1 MVTTL
6 ISTPFDSTELT
17 ATVFDREKTGLFM
30 LEHQLSTLLFDLQE
44 KYNSISFKL
53 ESSGHPFDI
62 SISSEEVS
70 GLFKIVA
77 EAIDNCIRHSQ
88 GCIIQAEVKLINRDL
103 IQFSISDNGSGF
115 DLDKVAETKK
125 HSGLKRICDYA
136 HQINARVA
144 FHSNLGR
151 GTQVVVAKPIEKQRA
166 RFYTRLV
173 ALF

>member
-1 MVTTL
+1 MITTL
-6 ISTPFDSTELT
+6 LSTPFESTTLT
-17 ATVFDREKTGLFM
+17 ANVFEREKAGLFM
-30 LEHQLSTLLFDLQE
+30 LEHQLGTLFFDLQK
-44 KYNSISFKL
+44 KYNSTFFIL

-62 SISSEEVS
+62 SISAEEVS

-77 EAIDNCIRHSQ
+77 EAIDNCIRHSRA
-88 GCIIQAEVKLINRDL
+88 CTIKAEVKLINRNL
-103 IQFSISDNGSGF
+103 IQFLISDNGGGF
-115 DLDKVAETKK
+115 DLDNIAETKR